1 MAESRFKGLSIL
13 MNMRDVG
20 IERTMKQ
27 IRAQFK
33 TLDSE
38 MRRSNANF
46 KHSEKNMQSYATRT
60 KELTKAIDVTENSM
74 KDISNQLKKMT
85 LEEQRSSVEAE
96 KLRQEYSKQHRA
108 LQMYQRQLNS
118 TEQEMKQFGTTTKQ
132 TIFSMKKINDVLGTM
147 KRQLNI
153 ANMAF
158 QSTEKSTSSYKNYL
172 NQLNTVIQK
181 HQNTIRVL
189 EGRYQKVAREQGVMS
204 KEALELKEKILQEKA
219 TLGQLDN
226 QYKKTTMEAKRFA
239 FEQKTLTSSMSEI
252 RQKMSQVAQS
262 LTISANKFKM
272 SGQTAQAYKARIS
285 ELNNGMKQQQL
296 IVQNLSRQYDF
307 AKKQYGAT
315 SQEAQQLN
323 VKLSE
328 ERLKLKELNT
338 QLNQTTQAHNR
349 LEMEQKQGISSMAQI
364 RAKMSQFNDTLS
376 LSRSNLARAGESV
389 KAYGNHLNTLKTNMS
404 EQRVVL
410 RELIAQYNH
419 VATAQGRDSQEARGL
434 SSAITQQ
441 KIKMNE
447 LESELDQTTQS
458 YKRLETEQRNAERL
472 SSTGFGRSIQSVN
485 KYKDSIRNVG
495 STMRSVGS
503 TSMLYM
509 TMPAVAG
516 MGTAIKSSIEWEQ
529 ALAGV
534 AKTTNMSGS
543 ELNKMGNEITKMSN
557 TMPFAATEIAGVAEA
572 AGQLGIK
579 KQDITSFTR
588 TMMNLGVATNLTAD
602 EAATE
607 FARFANAANMPI
619 KDVDRLGS
627 TVVALG
633 NSTATT
639 EKEIVEM
646 AQRLAGAGAQ
656 AGFSSDEIMSVSAAM
671 SSVGIEAEAGGTAM
685 TQIWNKM
692 TKAVA
697 EGGDTLDSFAKT
709 AGVSGKEF
717 AQIWENNPSK
727 ALSMFVK
734 GLGKTEGGAK
744 GVLKALDDVGIKGI
758 READT
763 IRRMANNHQVLDKAL
778 KTGSEGWKENSALTN
793 EANIRYETM
802 GSKLKMLKNTF
813 INFARTIGDAVAPI
827 VSFLADKL
835 TGLFEHLQ
843 GTSNATKIAIAAFT
857 LLGVAIPPLI
867 VATGVLA
874 HSIVGIS
881 EAMTLLNATKGGAK
895 FFSLFNGGI
904 KGILPNIGQL
914 LTKIPL
920 IGGLMTA
927 LTGPV
932 GIAVAAIAGIGTAF
946 VVAYKKSETFRNIVD
961 TVVTPIKNA
970 FIGLGNVIKQFFSA
984 IGAIMNN
991 NSGKGLNILKKILPD
1006 EAAKQFYST
1015 LLMVRGAYNDF
1026 VNFIKTTS
1034 TIIGAFFKTFWKQNG
1049 DFIIMVFTTIK
1060 IAVGSILNSL
1070 FNGVIKPIL
1079 SGIKAFFGIIFGGIK
1094 QIVINVFTSLR
1105 EIVQGGLNVI
1115 RGVIKIFKGLFTGD
1129 FRLLWEGVKQVF
1141 SGYLLIISGILRS
1154 TLGNMVVIVKT
1165 IGQLIINSFRTIWT
1179 IVKNVTLGIVKVLV
1193 VTIKFLFTGLKN
1205 IIVAILNGIK
1215 NIFIAIW
1222 TVIKTSVLV
1231 IIRSLVALAKHNFAI
1246 LKGFLSALWTSI
1258 KNTAIKLWTALKI
1271 GVLTIIR
1278 VLVSTARNIL
1288 NTLKNFITR
1297 LWQSIKATSIKTW
1310 NAIKNG
1316 IINAI
1321 KGMYNG
1327 VRKILANL
1335 KAFITRTWTAI
1346 KNTTIKLAKGLSS
1359 GVKNVFN
1366 SLSRV
1371 THSIFNKLKNFMSN
1385 TWRSIKNTTI
1395 KLAKSL
1401 WSGVKNTWNSLKKG
1415 TIKIIASVAVW
1426 LIKKWLS
1433 IKKSVVNIVK
1443 KLWSGVKRTW
1453 NSLKSGTIK
1462 IMASIAVW
1470 LIKKWTA
1477 IKKSVVNKAKS
1488 LWSGVKGTWNSLSN
1502 GTRNIFNKVKSF
1514 MSNTWR
1520 SIKNTTINMAKG
1532 LWNSV
1537 RRTFNNMNGGLKN
1550 IIGKIKGH
1558 ITGMVNAVK
1567 KGLNKLIGGVNWVAK
1582 KLDMPKLPTIKFST
1596 GTEST
1601 HTQSYIT
1608 KGKLNQNTLATVG
1621 DKGPGNGPGGFRHET
1636 IIPPNGKAFI
1646 TPATDTTI
1654 PLAKGTR
1661 ILNGAQTHSLL
1672 NRPQFNS
1679 GTIPKFSLGTTFA
1692 NLLGGGKKPKKHKKD
1707 DDLVGDVAQK
1717 TKDGVKAMTGKV
1729 VEGGK
1734 AVVDS
1739 ALNTAKKGKDWLS
1752 DKIGDVLDWIE
1763 KPKKLLEKVFEGFGI
1778 NMASFG
1784 IPKGAE
1790 LPFNLMKGMFKKL
1803 KEGAVNK
1810 VKEWFEEAGGGDGG
1824 YIDLSKGINF
1834 GFARTAAE
1842 ARAKGYPFNRPH
1854 HGLDINYK
1862 HDKVYSTMSGT
1873 AKAFTGWSGGFGNH
1887 MEVTNGNL
1895 KSIYGHLHKLAFHGT
1910 KKVKPGTFLGI
1921 SGGDPREDGQ
1931 GAGSS
1936 TGLHLH
1942 YEMQWNG
1949 QPKDPTNWLK
1959 THNGGGKSGGSRAAS
1974 KWKPEIKKAL
1984 KANGLPTT
1992 PAYVNAW
1999 IRQIQTESGGNAG
2012 AVQGNIGDINNRTG
2026 NLARGLLQVIPP
2038 TFAANKL
2045 PGHGNIM
2052 NGLDNAMAAIN
2063 YAKKRYGRTG
2073 MLQVIGHGH
2082 GYATGGL
2089 IKSAGWY
2096 NIAEGG
2102 YPEWI
2107 IPTDPTRRSDA
2118 MKMLALAAQDIDKK
2132 SSTRGNKRPN
2142 SLPKPS
2148 GSNDNDVLLQMLQAQ
2163 QQQIALL
2170 TQIVTSNQTIAD
2182 KDFNPTIDKYTH
2194 EQQVFNSIDKYNRQK
2209 QRKSRFKPGEVT

>member
-1 MAESRFKGLSIL
+1 M
-13 MNMRDVG
+13 
-20 IERTMKQ
+20 
-27 IRAQFK
+27 
-33 TLDSE
+33 
-38 MRRSNANF
+38 
-46 KHSEKNMQSYATRT
+46 
-60 KELTKAIDVTENSM
+60 
-74 KDISNQLKKMT
+74 
-85 LEEQRSSVEAE
+85 
-96 KLRQEYSKQHRA
+96 
-108 LQMYQRQLNS
+108 
-118 TEQEMKQFGTTTKQ
+118 
-132 TIFSMKKINDVLGTM
+132 
-147 KRQLNI
+147 
-153 ANMAF
+153 
-158 QSTEKSTSSYKNYL
+158 
-172 NQLNTVIQK
+172 
-181 HQNTIRVL
+181 
-189 EGRYQKVAREQGVMS
+189 
-204 KEALELKEKILQEKA
+204 
-219 TLGQLDN
+219 
-226 QYKKTTMEAKRFA
+226 
-239 FEQKTLTSSMSEI
+239 
-252 RQKMSQVAQS
+252 
-262 LTISANKFKM
+262 
-272 SGQTAQAYKARIS
+272 
-285 ELNNGMKQQQL
+285 
-296 IVQNLSRQYDF
+296 
-307 AKKQYGAT
+307 
-315 SQEAQQLN
+315 
-323 VKLSE
+323 
-328 ERLKLKELNT
+328 
-338 QLNQTTQAHNR
+338 
-349 LEMEQKQGISSMAQI
+349 
-364 RAKMSQFNDTLS
+364 
-376 LSRSNLARAGESV
+376 
-389 KAYGNHLNTLKTNMS
+389 
-404 EQRVVL
+404 
-410 RELIAQYNH
+410 
-419 VATAQGRDSQEARGL
+419 
-434 SSAITQQ
+434 
-441 KIKMNE
+441 
-447 LESELDQTTQS
+447 
-458 YKRLETEQRNAERL
+458 
-472 SSTGFGRSIQSVN
+472 
-485 KYKDSIRNVG
+485 
-495 STMRSVGS
+495 
-503 TSMLYM
+503 
-509 TMPAVAG
+509 
-516 MGTAIKSSIEWEQ
+516 
-529 ALAGV
+529 
-534 AKTTNMSGS
+534 
-543 ELNKMGNEITKMSN
+543 
-557 TMPFAATEIAGVAEA
+557 
-572 AGQLGIK
+572 
-579 KQDITSFTR
+579 
-588 TMMNLGVATNLTAD
+588 
-602 EAATE
+602 
-607 FARFANAANMPI
+607 
-619 KDVDRLGS
+619 
-627 TVVALG
+627 
-633 NSTATT
+633 
-639 EKEIVEM
+639 
-646 AQRLAGAGAQ
+646 
-656 AGFSSDEIMSVSAAM
+656 
-671 SSVGIEAEAGGTAM
+671 GTAM

-734 GLGKTEGGAK
+734 GLGETEGGAK

-778 KTGSEGWKENSALTN
+778 KTGSEGWKENSALTD

-857 LLGVAIPPLI
+857 LLGAAIPPLI

-904 KGILPNIGQL
+904 KGLLPNIGQL

-946 VVAYKKSETFRNIVD
+946 VIAYKKSETFRNIVN

-984 IGAIMNN
+984 IGAVMNN

-1034 TIIGAFFKTFWKQNG
+1034 AIIGAFFKTFWKQNG

-1129 FRLLWEGVKQVF
+1129 FKLLWEGVKQVF

-1165 IGQLIINSFRTIWT
+1165 IGQLIISSFRTIWT

-1193 VTIKFLFTGLKN
+1193 ATIKFLFTGLKN
-1205 IIVAILNGIK
+1205 VIVAILNGIK
-1215 NIFIAIW
+1215 NISIAIW
-1222 TVIKTSVLV
+1222 TAIKSSVLV
-1231 IIRSLVALAKHNFAI
+1231 IIRSLVALAKHNFST

-1271 GVLTIIR
+1271 GVLAIIR
-1278 VLVSTARNIL
+1278 TLVSTARNIL

-1297 LWQSIKATSIKTW
+1297 LWQSIKSISIKTW

-1316 IINAI
+1316 VINAI

-1346 KNTTIKLAKGLSS
+1346 KNTTIKLAKGLSNGVKNAFNSLSKVTRNIFNKLKNFMSSVWRNIKNTTVRLAKALWS
-1359 GVKNVFN
+1359 GVKNTFN
-1366 SLSRV
+1366 SLYNGTKR
-1371 THSIFNKLKNFMSN
+1371 IFNKLKNFMSN
-1385 TWRSIKNTTI
+1385 IWRNIKNTTVR
-1395 KLAKSL
+1395 L
-1401 WSGVKNTWNSLKKG
+1401 
-1415 TIKIIASVAVW
+1415 
-1426 LIKKWLS
+1426 
-1433 IKKSVVNIVK
+1433 
-1443 KLWSGVKRTW
+1443 
-1453 NSLKSGTIK
+1453 
-1462 IMASIAVW
+1462 
-1470 LIKKWTA
+1470 
-1477 IKKSVVNKAKS
+1477 AKS

-1520 SIKNTTINMAKG
+1520 SIKNTTVNMAKG

-1558 ITGMVNAVK
+1558 ITGMVTAVK

-1582 KLDMPKLPTIKFST
+1582 KLDMPKLPTIKLST

-1636 IIPPNGKAFI
+1636 VIPPSGKAFI

-1672 NRPQFNS
+1672 NKPQFNG
-1679 GTIPKFSLGTTFA
+1679 GTIPKFSIGTA
-1692 NLLGGGKKPKKHKKD
+1692 IGNLLGGGKKPKKHKKD
-1707 DDLVGDVAQK
+1707 DNLAGDVAQK

-1834 GFARTAAE
+1834 GFAPTAAA
-1842 ARAKGYPFNRPH
+1842 ARAAGYPFARPH
-1854 HGLDINYK
+1854 YGLDINYK

-1873 AKAFTGWSGGFGNH
+1873 ARTFNGWSGGFGRH
-1887 MEVTNGNL
+1887 VEITNGNL
-1895 KSIYGHLHKLAFHGT
+1895 KSIYGHLHKLAFNGT

-1931 GAGSS
+1931 NAGSS

-1942 YEMQWNG
+1942 YEMQRNG
-1949 QPKDPTNWLK
+1949 RAFDPTKWLK
-1959 THNGGGKSGGSRAAS
+1959 THNGGGKSGGKQAPS
-1974 KWKPEIKKAL
+1974 KWRSTIVKAAR
-1984 KANGLPTT
+1984 KMKVNPTNAQINGII
-1992 PAYVNAW
+1992 A
-1999 IRQIQTESGGNAG
+1999 QIQRESGGDSGIIQSASLHD
-2012 AVQGNIGDINNRTG
+2012 GNEGPNR
-2026 NLARGLLQVIPP
+2026 ARGLLQYVPS
-2038 TFAANKL
+2038 TFRAYAVK
-2045 PGHGNIM
+2045 GHNNI
-2052 NGLDNAMAAIN
+2052 NSGYDQLLAFFNNSNWKNDIQ
-2063 YAKKRYGRTG
+2063 YGRSG
-2073 MLQVIGHGH
+2073 WGPRGSRRF
-2082 GYATGGL
+2082 ATGGL
-2089 IKSAGWY
+2089 IKNAGWY

-2107 IPTDPTRRSDA
+2107 IPTDPSRRNDA

-2142 SLPKPS
+2142 SLPKPNS
-2148 GSNDNDVLLQMLQAQ
+2148 GNDNDVLLQMLQAQ

-2182 KDFNPTIDKYTH
+2182 KDFSPTIDKYTH